1 MSEITLVI
9 VTYRDVFQWAAKHKG
24 GSADDFQERSA
35 LVKLSPED
43 LQALGMAPGRA
54 VKLKSRSGE
63 VVVRAEADDGCPSGF
78 AFMPV
83 SPYASRLASYD
94 AARYCFPDFKRIEA
108 RVESTADPISP
119 L

>member
-1 MSEITLVI
+1 MTEITLVI
-9 VTYRDVFQWAAKHKG
+9 VTYRDVFQWAAKYKG
-24 GSADDFQERSA
+24 ESSDDFKERSA

-43 LQALGMAPGRA
+43 LQTLGMPPGRA

-63 VVVRAEADDGCPSGF
+63 VVVRTEVDDGCPPGF

-83 SPYASRLASYD
+83 SPYASRLVSYD
-94 AARYCFPDFKRIEA
+94 AERYRFPDFKRIEA
-108 RVESTADPISP
+108 KVESTADPISP